1 LRYVSYVRFIE
12 DYEEIET
19 MGICAGK
26 NELSLSDKIQTREI
40 SLRMKAAIT
49 KKLSDLPMESRSIY
63 EKMAKFI
70 LKKHLSE

>member
-1 LRYVSYVRFIE
+1 MRFIE
-12 DYEEIET
+12 DYEDIET

>member
-1 LRYVSYVRFIE
+1 MRYVSYVRFIE
-12 DYEEIET
+12 DYEDIET